1 MPGRKNPHAW
11 KRHTEDRE
19 EVSVNP
25 IFAQP
30 GATET
35 VSKWKLRQAEMEPD
49 TAYQIIHDEVFLDG
63 NARQNLATFVSTWM
77 EPQADKL
84 YAEAYD
90 KNMID
95 KDEYPQTAAI
105 EQRCVQILADLWNSP
120 QARTTHGTSTIGSS
134 EACML
139 GGLAMKR
146 LWQNKRRAEG
156 KPTDKPNIVM
166 SAGVQVVWEK
176 FANYWEV
183 EARYVPVTIDE
194 PCLNGNNLIPYLDEN
209 TIAVVPILGVTYTG
223 TFEPVKEIAEA
234 LDKYQAD
241 TGIDIPIHVDAA
253 SGGFIAPFLQPEL
266 EWDFRVDRV
275 HSISTS
281 GHKFGLVYPGLGW
294 VIWGKKE
301 YLPED
306 LIFYVSYLGGNM
318 PTLALNFSRP
328 GAQVLLQYYN
338 FLRLGKDGYTRVQGT
353 CLDVGQFLAKEIER
367 MEMFEIYTDGTD
379 MPLITWKLKPGYT
392 DKWDLYDLS
401 DRLRERG
408 WLIPAYPMPPDIEDL
423 SVMRVVFRNG
433 VSMDLSALLLA
444 DIRAAVNY
452 LDALEAPLPKEG
464 KKGSYSH

>member
-367 MEMFEIYTDGTD
+367 MEMFELS
-379 MPLITWKLKPGYT
+379 LIH
-392 DKWDLYDLS
+392 
-401 DRLRERG
+401 
-408 WLIPAYPMPPDIEDL
+408 I
-423 SVMRVVFRNG
+423 
-433 VSMDLSALLLA
+433 
-444 DIRAAVNY
+444 
-452 LDALEAPLPKEG
+452 
-464 KKGSYSH
+464 